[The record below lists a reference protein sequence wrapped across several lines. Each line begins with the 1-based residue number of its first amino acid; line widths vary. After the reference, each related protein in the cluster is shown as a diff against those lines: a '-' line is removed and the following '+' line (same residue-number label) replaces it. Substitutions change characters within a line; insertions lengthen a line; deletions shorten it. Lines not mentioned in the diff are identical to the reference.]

1 MPSISAL
8 WSLLERANM
17 RNDIAWM
24 TALRD
29 SRRGALLC
37 LDAGE
42 PHASA
47 AMMHALRLR
56 RVGAECLVLGATTR
70 GEDLQALASAVRE
83 RHGR

>member
-1 MPSISAL
+1 
-8 WSLLERANM
+8 M